1 MARRGDGRGMEIWK
15 AAVLGAV
22 QGLTEFLPVSSSGHL
37 ILLGRLL
44 GAGGGMFFDVMLHGG
59 TLIAV
64 VLAYAPR
71 LARLWKSGRKTL
83 LYLLWGTVPA
93 ALAGAF
99 LGDFVDEVFFGGEF
113 LWAAFLLTALLLLL
127 AELRL
132 RQNRPPRPL
141 GARSSFAV
149 GASQA
154 LALVPGLSRSGAT
167 LSAGVFAGLSRE
179 DAADFSFL
187 LSIPIIA
194 GAMFVQLVHA
204 PVAAE
209 AVSWQA
215 LAVGGLCALAFGFAS
230 VRLMLRA
237 VRRAALW
244 PFAAYLFAL
253 SAVLV
258 CLRFALPV

>member
-83 LYLLWGTVPA
+83 LSLLWGTVPA

-99 LGDFVDEVFFGGEF
+99 LGDFVDEV
-113 LWAAFLLTALLLLL
+113 LLLL

-149 GASQA
+149 GAAQA

-258 CLRFALPV
+258 CLRFAAPV

>member
-1 MARRGDGRGMEIWK
+1 MVRRGDGRGMEIWK

-64 VLAYAPR
+64 ALAYAPR
-71 LARLWKSGRKTL
+71 LARLWKSERKTL
-83 LYLLWGTVPA
+83 LYLLLGTIPA
-93 ALAGAF
+93 ALVGAF

-113 LWAAFLLTALLLLL
+113 LWTAFLLTALVLLL

-132 RQNRPPRPL
+132 RQKRPPRPL
-141 GARSSFAV
+141 GARCSLAV
-149 GASQA
+149 GAAQA
-154 LALVPGLSRSGAT
+154 LAVVPGLSRSGAT

-194 GAMFVQLVHA
+194 GAMFVQLVHV

-230 VRLMLRA
+230 VKLMLRA

-244 PFAAYLFAL
+244 PFAVYLFAL

-258 CLRFALPV
+258 CLRFAAPV